1 MATQSIKKAGTIIY
15 SANSDAVGTLD
26 IVVKGTVR
34 AYNSHCS
41 IDMPAG
47 SLIGIGEMPQSLYLF
62 NYEAADDVVLF
73 SYPYHSEADLV
84 ALFKANP
91 KLISMLVAGSVRYAH
106 NLHTSILDCMEFAR
120 TEYDRIRECQED
132 YPKAAIAA
140 GATVMDFPELN
151 KLNPPDLRDTA
162 YGWHSDFID
171 DLFTNEAKFRV
182 DVYPIVSIGLGLGL
196 TVCSYA
202 LEMSRFLSVIF
213 AYLDQL
219 EKLTASFIEE
229 YELIKSGKK
238 KEKQDSEVAEELGR
252 INDISVNNCIGTL
265 YEFGRF
271 DNSLFERFRDNLD
284 HFKKLKDRYGN
295 DDDARKLRREITA
308 DFYLIYEAVFL
319 QTIDVPFFALPMG
332 IRLFLMFGFV
342 DEKLAGIGNTKK
354 LVAIINS
361 YHPDKAGHVLSM
373 YEWLMQ
379 VYKGK
384 LMPSK
389 NEFDLDYPSYL
400 KELKRNGD
408 INDAK
413 EKMLLENSLEKFR
426 FELKNLCTMGNRV
439 TFGRISS
446 FVAVFDEK
454 NVLKP
459 LEAAYLDENAVMEQ
473 IDRIRSIDFNT
484 FYRQT
489 VYSNVKAGI
498 NNYFYSTEILPYV
511 ILMPNVGSR
520 AALWQEID
528 GKKRTTPARMLISV
542 FHTENVED
550 TFTKMIAEFRW
561 EICKTEQGVHW
572 NDVTDPSLTSLYSD
586 YLQFY
591 RKNSSLSQEIKEKLS
606 ASLKNHS
613 NSFKKVFVAD
623 YLTYIKYESTGA
635 LRLNKVAREIL
646 FTFCPFERSLR
657 ESLTDNPQFVPLL
670 SAFKLKNAQA
680 MKLLQN
686 LKVKLEKNNLPV
698 PKEIL
703 KQEEYLNH

>member
-1 MATQSIKKAGTIIY
+1 MASQTIKKAGTVIY
-15 SANSDAVGTLD
+15 SAGSDMVNTLD

-47 SLIGIGEMPQSLYLF
+47 SLIGIGEVPQSMYLLH
-62 NYEAADDVVLF
+62 YEASDDVVLF
-73 SYPYHSEADLV
+73 SYPYRSEADLV

-91 KLISMLVAGSVRYAH
+91 KLISMLVSGSVRFAH
-106 NLHTSILDCMEFAR
+106 NLHTSILDCMETAR
-120 TEYDRIRECQED
+120 TEYDRVVECQED

-140 GATVMDFPELN
+140 GATQMDFPELSG
-151 KLNPPDLRDTA
+151 LNPPDLRDTA

-171 DLFTNEAKFRV
+171 DLFSHEAKFRV
-182 DVYPIVSIGLGLGL
+182 DVYPIMSIGLGLGL
-196 TVCSYA
+196 TVYTYA
-202 LEMSRFLSVIF
+202 LEMSRFISVIF
-213 AYLDQL
+213 AYLDKL
-219 EKLTASFIEE
+219 EKISAPFLEE
-229 YELIKSGKK
+229 YELVKSGKK
-238 KEKQDSEVAEELGR
+238 KEKADEEQAEDVAR
-252 INDISVNNCIGTL
+252 INDISVNNCIGAL
-265 YEFGRF
+265 YEFGQF
-271 DNSLFERFRDNLD
+271 DQEMFERFRNNLD
-284 HFKKLKDRYGN
+284 HFKKLSDRYGN
-295 DDDARKLRREITA
+295 DDEARKLRREITA

-319 QTIDVPFFALPMG
+319 HTIDVPFFSLPMG
-332 IRLFLMFGFV
+332 VRLFLMFGFV

-361 YHPDKAGHVLSM
+361 YHPDKTGHVLTM

-379 VYKGK
+379 IYKGK

-400 KELKRNGD
+400 KELRKNGE

-413 EKMLLENSLEKFR
+413 EKLLLENNLEKLR

-454 NVLKP
+454 NILKP
-459 LEAAYLDENAVMEQ
+459 LEAAYLDEAAVNSQ

-498 NNYFYSTEILPYV
+498 NNYFYNTEVLPYV

-520 AALWQEID
+520 AALWQDID
-528 GKKRTTPARMLISV
+528 GKKRTTPARMLVSI

-550 TFTKMIAEFRW
+550 TFTKLVAEFRW

-591 RKNSSLSQEIKEKLS
+591 RKNSSLSQEMKEKLS
-606 ASLKNHS
+606 TSLKNNS

-635 LRLNKVAREIL
+635 LRMNKVAREIL
-646 FTFCPFERSLR
+646 FTFCPFKKEIR
-657 ESLTDNPQFVPLL
+657 ESLADNPQFLPLL
-670 SAFKLKNAQA
+670 SAFKLKNVQA
-680 MKLLQN
+680 LKLMQN

-703 KQEEYLNH
+703 KQEEYLNL